1 MKKILVIAVTYHSNK
16 ELQAFL
22 ESVRRAAEKVKNLIQ
37 VDVEVVDNGQDNKG
51 YLGGALPIYNEKAKA
66 YYYTIISNVDIILA
80 EDFFGELNALPTTGI
95 GWIVPRIYSA
105 CRNTEENPQAIYRY
119 SKAKIQL
126 LHFLYAHPN
135 LYRLYRHSAH
145 KLTQLQRNK
154 KNHITQNM
162 DIYAG
167 NGSFFLFTQAF
178 VQQNIPLQYP
188 CFLYGEEIYF
198 AELVQKCGL
207 RTVFVPNLYIE
218 NKTPNVS
225 TSRLGIEGRCA
236 YSKQAMDYLLKTFY

>member
-1 MKKILVIAVTYHSNK
+1 MKKILLICVTYHSDK
-16 ELQAFL
+16 ELQTFL
-22 ESVRRAAEKVKNLIQ
+22 ESVHRAAARAKGIMQ
-37 VDVEVVDNGQDNKG
+37 IDIEVVNNDLHNAG
-51 YLGGALPIYNEKAKA
+51 YLGGALPIYNKHAKDYDFA
-66 YYYTIISNVDIILA
+66 IISNVDIVLA
-80 EDFFGELNALPTTGI
+80 ESFFTELNNLSIDRI

-105 CRNTEENPQAIYRY
+105 CRDTEENPQAIHRY
-119 SKAKIQL
+119 SKSKIQL

-145 KLTQLQRNK
+145 KLTQLLRNN
-154 KNHITQNM
+154 KNRIEQNM

-178 VQQNIPLQYP
+178 VEQNIPLQYP
-188 CFLYGEEIYF
+188 CFLYGEEIFF
-198 AELVQKCGL
+198 AELVQKSGL
-207 RTVFVPNLYIE
+207 RTIFVPNLYIE

-225 TSRLGIEGRCA
+225 TSRLGIKGRCA

>member
-1 MKKILVIAVTYHSNK
+1 MKNILLICVTYHSDK
-16 ELQAFL
+16 ELQIFL
-22 ESVRRAAEKVKNLIQ
+22 ESVHRAAEQAKGVMQI
-37 VDVEVVDNGQDNKG
+37 DVEVVNNDLHNAG
-51 YLGGALPIYNEKAKA
+51 YLGGALPVYNRRAKDYDFA
-66 YYYTIISNVDIILA
+66 IISNVDIVLA
-80 EDFFGELNALPTTGI
+80 ENFFIELNNQSVDGI

-105 CRNTEENPQAIYRY
+105 CRNTEENPQAIHRY
-119 SKAKIQL
+119 SKSKIQL
-126 LHFLYAHPN
+126 LRFLYAHPD

-145 KLTQLQRNK
+145 KLTQLRRNN
-154 KNHITQNM
+154 KNRFEQNM

-178 VQQNIPLQYP
+178 VQLNVPLQYP

-198 AELVQKCGL
+198 AELVRKSGL

-225 TSRLGIEGRCA
+225 TSRLGTKGRCA
-236 YSKQAMDYLLKTFY
+236 YSKQAMDYLFKTFY